1 MIKKI
6 VLCLFALLLVGC
18 GVETRTIDEANGDS
32 KTYLFFKDFD
42 PNNYYVELWDRNNN
56 KNDDTKI
63 IMARSDDEYYYEI
76 NGSTQMIV
84 IQKDGYM
91 YTLDPQMK
99 NYNKVESPIEDYAYG
114 VLPND
119 MVTLRTA
126 GYETGEEKVYG
137 KNYIYEKY
145 TNDNDESTYYFDGD
159 DLVYIRYKSPEKTVF
174 FKYNLTKDEVD
185 STLFEIPDDYLEITY
200 QGDTMTL
207 DDIKQF
213 KIKIQGEYVP
223 LSVKYEYLKGLS
235 ELLGTYEYSFFA
247 CEKRF
252 RILKDTFKNEKWFL
266 IKKILFTVI

>member
-18 GVETRTIDEANGDS
+18 GVETKVIDKANGDS

-63 IMARSDDEYYYEI
+63 IMARSDDKYYYEI
-76 NGSTQMIV
+76 DGSTQMIV

-99 NYNKVESPIEDYAYG
+99 NYNKVESPIVDYAYG

-119 MVTLRTA
+119 MVTLRVA

-137 KNYIYEKY
+137 KRYIYEKY
-145 TNDNDESTYYFDGD
+145 TNNNDETTYYFDGD
-159 DLVYIRYKSPEKTVF
+159 DLGYIRYKSPQKTVF
-174 FKYNLTKDEVD
+174 FKYNLTKDKVN

-200 QGDTMTL
+200 
-207 DDIKQF
+207 
-213 KIKIQGEYVP
+213 
-223 LSVKYEYLKGLS
+223 
-235 ELLGTYEYSFFA
+235 
-247 CEKRF
+247 
-252 RILKDTFKNEKWFL
+252 
-266 IKKILFTVI
+266 

>member
-18 GVETRTIDEANGDS
+18 GVETEVIDKANGDS

-63 IMARSDDEYYYEI
+63 IMARSDDKYYYEI
-76 NGSTQMIV
+76 DGSTQMIV

-99 NYNKVESPIEDYAYG
+99 NYNKVESPIVDYAYG

-119 MVTLRTA
+119 MVTLRVA

-137 KNYIYEKY
+137 KRYIYEKY
-145 TNDNDESTYYFDGD
+145 TNNNDETTYYFDGD
-159 DLVYIRYKSPEKTVF
+159 DLGYIRYKSPQKTVF
-174 FKYNLTKDEVD
+174 FKYNLTKDKVN

-200 QGDTMTL
+200 
-207 DDIKQF
+207 
-213 KIKIQGEYVP
+213 
-223 LSVKYEYLKGLS
+223 
-235 ELLGTYEYSFFA
+235 
-247 CEKRF
+247 
-252 RILKDTFKNEKWFL
+252 
-266 IKKILFTVI
+266 

>member
-6 VLCLFALLLVGC
+6 FLSLFALLLVGC
-18 GVETRTIDEANGDS
+18 GVETKVIDEANGDS

-99 NYNKVESPIEDYAYG
+99 NYNKVESPIVDYDYG

-159 DLVYIRYKSPEKTVF
+159 DLVYIRYKSAEKTVF

-200 QGDTMTL
+200 
-207 DDIKQF
+207 
-213 KIKIQGEYVP
+213 
-223 LSVKYEYLKGLS
+223 
-235 ELLGTYEYSFFA
+235 
-247 CEKRF
+247 
-252 RILKDTFKNEKWFL
+252 
-266 IKKILFTVI
+266 

>member
-99 NYNKVESPIEDYAYG
+99 NYNKVESPIVDYDYG

-145 TNDNDESTYYFDGD
+145 TNDNDETTYYFDGD
-159 DLVYIRYKSPEKTVF
+159 DLGYIRYKSPQKTVF
-174 FKYNLTKDEVD
+174 FKYNLTKDKVN

-200 QGDTMTL
+200 
-207 DDIKQF
+207 
-213 KIKIQGEYVP
+213 
-223 LSVKYEYLKGLS
+223 
-235 ELLGTYEYSFFA
+235 
-247 CEKRF
+247 
-252 RILKDTFKNEKWFL
+252 
-266 IKKILFTVI
+266 

>member
-200 QGDTMTL
+200 
-207 DDIKQF
+207 
-213 KIKIQGEYVP
+213 
-223 LSVKYEYLKGLS
+223 
-235 ELLGTYEYSFFA
+235 
-247 CEKRF
+247 
-252 RILKDTFKNEKWFL
+252 
-266 IKKILFTVI
+266 

>member
-18 GVETRTIDEANGDS
+18 GVETKVIDEANGDS

-76 NGSTQMIV
+76 DGSTEMIV

-91 YTLDPQMK
+91 YTIDPQMK
-99 NYNKVESPIEDYAYG
+99 NYNKIESPLIDYAYG

-119 MVTLRTA
+119 MKVLRTK

-137 KNYIYEKY
+137 KKYIYEKY
-145 TNDNDESTYYFDGD
+145 TFDNDETTYYFDGD
-159 DLVYIRYKSPEKTVF
+159 DLVYIKHKGLQNIVF
-174 FKYNLTKDEVD
+174 FRYNLTKDKV
-185 STLFEIPDDYLEITY
+185 SSKLFDIPKDYLEITY
-200 QGDTMTL
+200 
-207 DDIKQF
+207 
-213 KIKIQGEYVP
+213 
-223 LSVKYEYLKGLS
+223 
-235 ELLGTYEYSFFA
+235 
-247 CEKRF
+247 
-252 RILKDTFKNEKWFL
+252 
-266 IKKILFTVI
+266 

>member
-18 GVETRTIDEANGDS
+18 GVETEVIDKANGDS

-63 IMARSDDEYYYEI
+63 IMARRDDEYYYEI
-76 NGSTQMIV
+76 DGSTQMIV
-84 IQKDGYM
+84 IQKNGYM

-99 NYNKVESPIEDYAYG
+99 NYNKVESPIVDYAYG

-119 MVTLRTA
+119 MVTLRVA

-137 KNYIYEKY
+137 KRYIYEKY
-145 TNDNDESTYYFDGD
+145 TNNNDETTYYFDGD
-159 DLVYIRYKSPEKTVF
+159 DLGYIRYKSPQKTVF
-174 FKYNLTKDEVD
+174 FKYNLTKNKVN

-200 QGDTMTL
+200 
-207 DDIKQF
+207 
-213 KIKIQGEYVP
+213 
-223 LSVKYEYLKGLS
+223 
-235 ELLGTYEYSFFA
+235 
-247 CEKRF
+247 
-252 RILKDTFKNEKWFL
+252 
-266 IKKILFTVI
+266 

>member
-1 MIKKI
+1 MIKKV

-18 GVETRTIDEANGDS
+18 GVETRTIDKANGDS

-63 IMARSDDEYYYEI
+63 IIARSDDEYYYEI

-99 NYNKVESPIEDYAYG
+99 NYNKVENPIEDYAYG
-114 VLPND
+114 VLPSD

-145 TNDNDESTYYFDGD
+145 TNNNDESTYYFDGD
-159 DLVYIRYKSPEKTVF
+159 DLVYIRYKSPERTVF
-174 FKYNLTKDEVD
+174 FKYNLTKDEVN

-200 QGDTMTL
+200 
-207 DDIKQF
+207 
-213 KIKIQGEYVP
+213 
-223 LSVKYEYLKGLS
+223 
-235 ELLGTYEYSFFA
+235 
-247 CEKRF
+247 
-252 RILKDTFKNEKWFL
+252 
-266 IKKILFTVI
+266 

>member
-18 GVETRTIDEANGDS
+18 GVETKVIDEANGDS

-76 NGSTQMIV
+76 DGSTEMIV

-91 YTLDPQMK
+91 YTIDPQMK
-99 NYNKVESPIEDYAYG
+99 NYNKIESPLIDYAYG

-119 MVTLRTA
+119 MKVLRTK

-137 KNYIYEKY
+137 KKYIYEKY
-145 TNDNDESTYYFDGD
+145 TFDNDETTYYFDGD
-159 DLVYIRYKSPEKTVF
+159 DLVYIKHKGLQNTVF
-174 FKYNLTKDEVD
+174 FRYNLTKDKV
-185 STLFEIPDDYLEITY
+185 SSKLFEIPKDYLEITY
-200 QGDTMTL
+200 
-207 DDIKQF
+207 
-213 KIKIQGEYVP
+213 
-223 LSVKYEYLKGLS
+223 
-235 ELLGTYEYSFFA
+235 
-247 CEKRF
+247 
-252 RILKDTFKNEKWFL
+252 
-266 IKKILFTVI
+266 